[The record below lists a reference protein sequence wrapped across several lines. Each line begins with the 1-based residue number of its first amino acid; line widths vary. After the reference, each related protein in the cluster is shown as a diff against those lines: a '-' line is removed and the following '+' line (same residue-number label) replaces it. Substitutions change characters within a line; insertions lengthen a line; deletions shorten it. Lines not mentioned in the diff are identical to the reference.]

1 MWRSLFR
8 HSLIDCIVQFGDLVM
23 MGNEDEPPGEHRDN
37 EQPDY
42 DSRAQHNQNP
52 K

>member
-1 MWRSLFR
+1 
-8 HSLIDCIVQFGDLVM
+8 VQFGDLVM